1 MTNPITLRRDESRPG
16 RRAELDML
24 RACARGQVRPGRSPG
39 EYVRHGRPIDGRHA
53 AAIAAAV
60 DHGYVVPSTDPASG
74 VAVRVELT
82 DRGFGRVDQL
92 TRDRAVEPV

>member
-1 MTNPITLRRDESRPG
+1 MTNTVTLRRDGNGPRKH
-16 RRAELDML
+16 AELDML
-24 RACARGQVRPGRSPG
+24 RACARGQVRLGRSPS
-39 EYVRHGRPIDGRHA
+39 EYVRNGRPLAGRHA

-60 DHGYVVPSTDPASG
+60 DHGYLVRSTDPASG

-82 DRGFGRVDQL
+82 VRGFGGVDQL